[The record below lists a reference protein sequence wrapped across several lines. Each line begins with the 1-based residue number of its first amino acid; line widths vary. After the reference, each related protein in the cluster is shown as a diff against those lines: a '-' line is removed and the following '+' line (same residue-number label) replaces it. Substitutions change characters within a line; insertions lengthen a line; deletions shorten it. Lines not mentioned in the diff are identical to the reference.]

1 MLCVWDHQGCGQGQE
16 GAPRHFRDGGKT
28 GCSSASFAGLEVLGF
43 SREVAS
49 GLECWCIEAW
59 EGLGLS
65 FPSQK
70 PATSSGSLDGES
82 RMQAVE
88 QELFSER
95 KRATAFIITVSTL
108 QAGTMRLVESGRGW
122 S

>member
-1 MLCVWDHQGCGQGQE
+1 MFLCLLHRV
-16 GAPRHFRDGGKT
+16 
-28 GCSSASFAGLEVLGF
+28 EVLGF

-65 FPSQK
+65 FPPRK

-82 RMQAVE
+82 RMQAAG
-88 QELFSER
+88 QEGKEEGHCLDYQSAPSR
-95 KRATAFIITVSTL
+95 PVRCDWWSL
-108 QAGTMRLVESGRGW
+108 AGA
-122 S
+122 